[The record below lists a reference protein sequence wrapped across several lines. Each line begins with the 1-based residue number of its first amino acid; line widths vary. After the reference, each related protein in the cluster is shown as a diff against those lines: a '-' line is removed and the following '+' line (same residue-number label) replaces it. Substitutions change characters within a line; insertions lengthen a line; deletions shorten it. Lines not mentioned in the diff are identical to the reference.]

1 MRVGN
6 SLWTIELNDQRG
18 LRPVGRREDGGTSGD
33 FSVVTE
39 EWALY
44 LGLYVNTSY
53 NAPLFPQNC
62 SWPHPRVISS
72 I

>member
-1 MRVGN
+1 M
-6 SLWTIELNDQRG
+6 EA
-18 LRPVGRREDGGTSGD
+18 TSGD

-62 SWPHPRVISS
+62 TGPTLASFRNRVLARRCYRLFEYGYP
-72 I
+72 